1 MAGTIGIKI
10 ANGEFYPLLEENSP
24 AKKKLTL
31 TTVHDRQ
38 KSVQIDLFRSIS
50 KTMLDAQYIGSI
62 VVENIRPK
70 TKGEPSIEMV
80 ISSDIDGNIAADA
93 VDIETGEHHA
103 LNVALESGDFSY
115 SDDDFNDFDP
125 EYNKPQSSA
134 VLFGLEKKPYEE
146 RKFPWM
152 VMALATLFVI
162 LAISALWFFFL
173 GGRDTVFSGRTSP
186 QAVTQ
191 RIPPVVTPPAVETP
205 QAATEAVTQAAP
217 VQPAPVQPE
226 TVPEL
231 ATPQAAAPQTT
242 PAQPAPVQPVPGQP
256 APQAAPVA
264 APRAAPVS
272 EPAPPVQETVII
284 RAPASPPPPRQETA
298 QRTRPPAP
306 VSSFRV
312 PAVIPR
318 NGVVY
323 QIQWGDTLWDISEA
337 FYRTPWMY
345 PRIAQ
350 HNNIRNPDVII
361 AGFNIRIP
369 PLN

>member
-10 ANGEFYPLLEENSP
+10 ANGEFYPLLEENLP
-24 AKKKLTL
+24 TRKKLTL
-31 TTVHDRQ
+31 TTAHDRQ

-70 TKGEPSIEMV
+70 QKGEPSIEMV
-80 ISSDIDGNIAADA
+80 ISSDEDGNIAADA
-93 VDIETGEHHA
+93 VDIDAAGDEHHN
-103 LNVALESGDFSY
+103 LNVSLRAMDGSY

-125 EYNKPQSSA
+125 EYGKPPSSA
-134 VLFGLEKKPYEE
+134 VLYGLDNKPYKEE

-173 GGRDTVFSGRTSP
+173 GGRDTLFQARSVSP
-186 QAVTQ
+186 AVTQ
-191 RIPPVVTPPAVETP
+191 RTIPAVTPPVIETPAPLPPAPSPPPPAATPPVTEPEAARTTIAPTVEATPTVETP
-205 QAATEAVTQAAP
+205 APTET
-217 VQPAPVQPE
+217 PAPVE
-226 TVPEL
+226 TSP
-231 ATPQAAAPQTT
+231 
-242 PAQPAPVQPVPGQP
+242 PAQV
-256 APQAAPVA
+256 
-264 APRAAPVS
+264 
-272 EPAPPVQETVII
+272 I
-284 RAPASPPPPRQETA
+284 RAPASPPPPRPETI

-312 PAVIPR
+312 PAVFPR

-337 FYRTPWMY
+337 FYRNPWLY

-350 HNNIRNPDVII
+350 HNNIRNPDFII
-361 AGFNIRIP
+361 SGFNIRIP